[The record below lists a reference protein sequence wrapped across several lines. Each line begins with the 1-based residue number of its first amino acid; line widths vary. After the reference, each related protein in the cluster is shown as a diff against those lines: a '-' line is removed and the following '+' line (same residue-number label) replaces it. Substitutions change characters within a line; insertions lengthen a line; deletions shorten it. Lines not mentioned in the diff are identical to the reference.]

1 MNYRPADPSTNVA
14 DKPTIG
20 SALQTALT
28 LALIVHLASMLFGIL
43 GTNYVIASN
52 EESAG
57 LEPTQLSSRLERQLA
72 ANIPFLGNY
81 RQLLFLNLPYANA
94 LTRYDVPDTNHR
106 VEVELRDGRNGDPN
120 SRQVASIVLPP
131 ADIEGTVRRHRYEVL
146 ANSIANMAGNET
158 AEAVLPTGISE
169 GLLARYAPDGATW
182 LTVRCLGLSPLQT
195 PEQFVAG
202 ENPDRPELWRNVY
215 EAQVWKSGEVTRLMK
230 RETAR
235 GDNAPVVEAS
245 GAATTAPAPG
255 TPASGGTT
263 PTSNDPESKSPASSA
278 SGNQQP
284 GNAVPAVPAVPGTDS
299 TIPRA
304 PNSDAQPRP

>member
-1 MNYRPADPSTNVA
+1 MTNRPADTSTPVA
-14 DKPTIG
+14 DTPTIG
-20 SALQTALT
+20 PAVQTAIT
-28 LALIVHLASMLFGIL
+28 LALIIHLTSMLFGIL

-52 EESAG
+52 EESAN

-72 ANIPFLGNY
+72 TGVPGLHNY

-94 LTRYDVPDTNHR
+94 LTRFDVPDTNHR
-106 VEVELRDGRNGDPN
+106 IEVELHDGRNGDLN
-120 SRQVASIVLPP
+120 SREVARVVLPP
-131 ADIEGTVRRHRYEVL
+131 EKISSTLRRHRYEVL
-146 ANSIANMAGNET
+146 ANSIANFAGNEM
-158 AEAVLPTGISE
+158 AEAVLPTGISQ

-182 LTVRCLGLSPLQT
+182 LTFRCFGLSPLQT

-235 GDNAPVVEAS
+235 GDNAPAVEAS

-255 TPASGGTT
+255 NPAT
-263 PTSNDPESKSPASSA
+263 
-278 SGNQQP
+278 GNAAP
-284 GNAVPAVPAVPGTDS
+284 GNAGPGNASPGNTAPANPEAGNTVPSIPAIPGTDP
-299 TIPRA
+299 TLPRA
-304 PNSDAQPRP
+304 LNSDAQPRP